1 MSYTPFPVCAKA
13 TNARATKNSSFDT
26 RGRELTR
33 FTICSRMS
41 VSYRQLVNGKVLFTL
56 SIIDADSPEVD
67 RTRERE
73 LTEISPVPEGSITLK
88 AL

>member
-1 MSYTPFPVCAKA
+1 
-13 TNARATKNSSFDT
+13 
-26 RGRELTR
+26 
-33 FTICSRMS
+33 MS